1 MQRDESFSEARAVT
15 EPTPGGHSSTVGGVS
30 DSRATRQSYD
40 RVAERY
46 AAEVGGELAQKPLD
60 RALLNAFAELATGGV
75 VVDAGCG
82 PGHVAAYLADHGAQ
96 VIGADL
102 SPAMCALASRETV
115 PALAADMTAL
125 PFRDEAVAGVVSLY
139 AVIHL
144 DEDAR
149 LAAYRE
155 FARVLRPGGHALIA
169 FHTSDAETPTGG
181 TMTREDWW
189 DQPVDLTFRF
199 LDPDQEVR
207 ALALAGLGLVARLD
221 REPVPEHE
229 HPSRRSYLVLRRD

>member
-1 MQRDESFSEARAVT
+1 
-15 EPTPGGHSSTVGGVS
+15 VS
-30 DSRATRQSYD
+30 DSRATRDSYD

-46 AAEVGGELAQKPLD
+46 AAEVGGELAHKPLD
-60 RALLNAFAELATGGV
+60 RALLDVFAELTAGGT

-82 PGHVAAYLADHGAQ
+82 PGHVAAYLAARGAE
-96 VIGADL
+96 VLGVDL
-102 SPAMCALASRETV
+102 SPGMCAVAGRDSVLPV
-115 PALAADMTAL
+115 LAADMTAL
-125 PFRDEAVAGVVSLY
+125 PFQDAALAGVVSLY

-144 DEDAR
+144 GGDAR

-181 TMTREDWW
+181 ARTRADWW
-189 DQPVDLTFRF
+189 DQPVDLTFHF

-207 ALALAGLGLVARLD
+207 ALEVAGLDLVARLD

-229 HPSRRSYLVLRRD
+229 HPSRRSYLLLRRR

>member
-1 MQRDESFSEARAVT
+1 
-15 EPTPGGHSSTVGGVS
+15 
-30 DSRATRQSYD
+30 
-40 RVAERY
+40 VAERY
-46 AAEVGGELAQKPLD
+46 AAEVGGELAYKPLD
-60 RALLNAFAELATGGV
+60 RALLDAFAELTAGGV

-82 PGHVAAYLADHGAQ
+82 PGHVAAYLAEHGAQ
-96 VIGADL
+96 VIGVDL
-102 SPAMCALASRETV
+102 SPAMCAVTGRETAL
-115 PALAADMTAL
+115 PAVAADMTAL
-125 PFRDEAVAGVVSLY
+125 PFRDEVLAGVVSLY

-181 TMTREDWW
+181 AMTREDWW
-189 DQPVDLTFRF
+189 DQPVDLTFHF

-207 ALALAGLGLVARLD
+207 ALALAGLGFVARLD

-229 HPSRRSYLVLRRD
+229 HPSHRSYLVLRRA